1 MFKKSFFDILK
12 ATKCNDATGRRWID
26 MGKKEEISSPGKQLE
41 RLCEIEGISKSEFAR
56 RLGVAPSQISR
67 IFSGETK
74 SISSDL
80 LVRIAREFQVST
92 DYILGIETADRENAN
107 REMEPSENAGE
118 AEKIHIPMLLMST
131 AFQPGQCLATI
142 EQIQNADVKKMAY
155 CEYYYFTGQHDKA
168 VNLTELYLNHSD
180 PMLRLS
186 ACLIHIFAN
195 LSLNHINAAKGGLE
209 SLKVNL
215 RQVLSVETDRKTMAM
230 GIFVA
235 VAASTL
241 LHLPMDE
248 IPSPSEYLKELPKG
262 MRLWGC
268 YVLAHKAYLEQEYEK
283 SLGIVETCKM
293 LSTEI
298 YPIALIY
305 QNLMGAMACMN
316 LRRSE
321 AAKAYFMEAW
331 RIAKPDGLI
340 EGIGEHHGLLQGL
353 IETCL
358 KTDDPEGYKK
368 VIQITY
374 QFSYGWRRIHNPET
388 KEDIADN
395 LTTTEFTIAMLA
407 NRGWTNAEIAEHMN
421 MTLRTVKQHLS
432 SVFHKLNIDNRGQ
445 LKAYMLK

>member
-1 MFKKSFFDILK
+1 
-12 ATKCNDATGRRWID
+12 
-26 MGKKEEISSPGKQLE
+26 MGKKEEISSPGKRLE

-56 RLGVAPSQISR
+56 RLDVAPSQISR

-80 LVRIAREFQVST
+80 LIRAAREFQVST
-92 DYILGIETADRENAN
+92 DYILGIEPLEKEKESIETEQ
-107 REMEPSENAGE
+107 SENAGE

-131 AFQPGQCLATI
+131 AFQPGQCLAMI
-142 EQIQNADVKKMAY
+142 EQLQNADVKKMAY

-168 VNLTELYLNHSD
+168 VDLTELYLNHSD

-186 ACLIHIFAN
+186 ACLIHTFAN

-209 SLKVNL
+209 SLKENL

-235 VAASTL
+235 AAASTL
-241 LHLPMDE
+241 LHLPMGE
-248 IPSPSEYLKELPKG
+248 IPSLSEYLNELPKG

-293 LSTEI
+293 LSTEV

-305 QNLMGAMACMN
+305 LNLMGAMACMN
-316 LRRSE
+316 LRKSE
-321 AAKAYFMEAW
+321 MAKAYFMEAW
-331 RIAKPDGLI
+331 QIAKPDGLI